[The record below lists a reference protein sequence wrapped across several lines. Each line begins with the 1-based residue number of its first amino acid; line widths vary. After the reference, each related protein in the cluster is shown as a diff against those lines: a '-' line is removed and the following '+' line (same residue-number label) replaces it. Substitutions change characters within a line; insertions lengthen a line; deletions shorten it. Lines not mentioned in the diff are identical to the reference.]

1 MIKTI
6 YKLTEYDDNNLVK
19 YTYSS
24 KLETLEKEKKN
35 REKYPELN
43 LFIDTINFD
52 TDDMK
57 SLVNQLN
64 NVGKSKEYK
73 KYET

>member
-6 YKLTEYDDNNLVK
+6 YKLTEYDDNNLEK
-19 YTYSS
+19 CTYSS

-64 NVGKSKEYK
+64 NVGKSEEYK

>member
-43 LFIDTINFD
+43 LFIDIINFD
-52 TDDMK
+52 TNNIK

-64 NVGKSKEYK
+64 NVEVQEINNQK
-73 KYET
+73 K

>member
-24 KLETLEKEKKN
+24 KLETLEKEKMEN

-43 LFIDTINFD
+43 YFF
-52 TDDMK
+52 
-57 SLVNQLN
+57 
-64 NVGKSKEYK
+64 
-73 KYET
+73 

>member
-1 MIKTI
+1 
-6 YKLTEYDDNNLVK
+6 
-19 YTYSS
+19 
-24 KLETLEKEKKN
+24 LETLEKEKKN

-43 LFIDTINFD
+43 LFIDIINFD

-64 NVGKSKEYK
+64 NVGKSIQVRNLSPPP
-73 KYET
+73 

>member
-1 MIKTI
+1 MQTQDIVIKI
-6 YKLTEYDDNNLVK
+6 EK
-19 YTYSS
+19 
-24 KLETLEKEKKN
+24 LEKEKKN

-43 LFIDTINFD
+43 LFIDIINFD

-64 NVGKSKEYK
+64 NVGKSEEYK
-73 KYET
+73 KYEI